1 MIGHPN
7 AYIGST
13 LSLVTLSD
21 IRYIGR
27 LIGVDTKNHTVTL
40 AKVRSMGTEGR
51 RRAEDEVPSSSELH
65 AYIVFRGADVKDLA
79 VIEPPYRQQ
88 PEPRHEATRLVY
100 RAKPHSND
108 CLNVELTEQAK
119 KELQLELDFAA
130 LSVKLEESRPKEKPT
145 GAGYNPTRSFYD
157 CISYTNVKKPTPRDY
172 RGVRPEGRPPRSAQ
186 RLRRRGARQSRP

>member
-1 MIGHPN
+1 MIGPHN
-7 AYIGST
+7 AYIGSS

-51 RRAEDEVPSSSELH
+51 RKAEDEVPSSPELH
-65 AYIVFRGADVKDLA
+65 AYVVFRGADVKDLT
-79 VIEPPYRQQ
+79 VLELHKQQ
-88 PEPRHEATRLVY
+88 AEPRQEVQRHV

-108 CLNVELTEQAK
+108 CLNVELTEQSK

-130 LSVKLEESRPKEKPT
+130 LSVKLEQQRPKDKQN
-145 GAGYNPTRSFYD
+145 GGGYNPTRSFYD
-157 CISYTNVKKPTPRDY
+157 CISYTNVKKATPRDC
-172 RGVRPEGRPPRSAQ
+172 RVVRLAVGRPARSAQ
-186 RLRRRGARQSRP
+186 RFRRRGARQSRP